1 LCKFYKFSYNEGR
14 TKEIAK
20 EMSFRDIGA
29 IIKKAK
35 LDGNAKKGILRMKN
49 PSKAFKLFSEGK
61 IPSQVYA

>member
-1 LCKFYKFSYNEGR
+1 
-14 TKEIAK
+14 
-20 EMSFRDIGA
+20 MSFRDIGA